1 MSENNGGPIGV
12 DPSFVRIIFRE
23 ATLAAVFRE
32 AGQWIEEHSSEDGGL
47 RDELVL
53 YTTEVASLGD
63 GGWELALYVSDDA
76 GVFGGGPNEPELK
89 IEVN

>member
-1 MSENNGGPIGV
+1 
-12 DPSFVRIIFRE
+12 VRIIFRE
-23 ATLAAVFRE
+23 ATLAAVFAE
-32 AGQWIEEHSSEDGGL
+32 AAKWAEENAGEDGGL

-76 GVFGGGPNEPELK
+76 GVFGGADNPGLQ
-89 IEVN
+89 IETN